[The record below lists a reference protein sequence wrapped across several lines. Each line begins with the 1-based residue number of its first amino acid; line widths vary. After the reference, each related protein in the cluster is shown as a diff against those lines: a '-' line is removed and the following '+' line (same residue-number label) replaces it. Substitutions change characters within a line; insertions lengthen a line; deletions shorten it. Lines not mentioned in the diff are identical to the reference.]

1 MSCSSS
7 TSASTRMPLDNHP
20 DSLPT
25 HSPPSPAQVCLE
37 SGVPLII
44 NDRIDIALALGP
56 DVGVHVGQVRP
67 PSCPLWTVCVIALVL
82 SPG

>member
-1 MSCSSS
+1 
-7 TSASTRMPLDNHP
+7 MPLDNHP

-25 HSPPSPAQVCLE
+25 HSPTSPAQVCLE

-82 SPG
+82 TPG